1 MGVEPEDRRHHQ
13 QASKSKSAL
22 AEAGTKH
29 KMTSL
34 TIAAFLTST
43 IPKCLGAETSLE
55 DLVYDY
61 YAAAWDGPQGRL
73 EDAVEVT
80 NPDYMEEMVS
90 NPDYSQQASADPGV
104 NPAPVKD
111 EFGAT
116 LSGMMGAL
124 AEIQKKGDSMLAGI
138 RRQREVLNQLE
149 ERAALAE
156 TRRKEEEAAIV
167 ELESERIGLEQK
179 VASMQEAEEKMSQ
192 TKSALQPLLSEVST
206 RTAELRNFESAIQ
219 AKKEELER
227 VSKKVEEVTS
237 TLSDL
242 DNKSTL
248 IGGNSPALL
257 ALLAG
262 SLIFNLAAGSQ
273 LAGSFL
279 AEKRE
284 DGVESFASQFAPLT
298 EDLGNLANFLSS
310 SPLRPVLRRKAK
322 PEKRFKDK
330 FSEEVYYDLPRTL

>member
-1 MGVEPEDRRHHQ
+1 MGVFDRCHHQ
-13 QASKSKSAL
+13 APAVKIWN
-22 AEAGTKH
+22 

-34 TIAAFLTST
+34 TIAAFLASA
-43 IPKCLGAETSLE
+43 IPKCLGADTSLE

-61 YAAAWDGPQGRL
+61 YAAAWEGPQGRL
-73 EDAVEVT
+73 EDALVVT
-80 NPDYMEEMVS
+80 NPDYVDEMAS
-90 NPDYSQQASADPGV
+90 SADYSQQPSADGD
-104 NPAPVKD
+104 NPPPVQD

-149 ERAALAE
+149 ERAAQAE

-167 ELESERIGLEQK
+167 KLESERIDLEEK
-179 VASMQEAEEKMSQ
+179 VDSMKEAEEKMTQ

-206 RTAELRNFESAIQ
+206 RTAELRDFESAIN
-219 AKKEELER
+219 AKKQELER

-273 LAGSFL
+273 LASSFL

-284 DGVESFASQFAPLT
+284 DGADSFASQFAPLK

-310 SPLRPVLRRKAK
+310 STLRPVFRRKAK

>member
-1 MGVEPEDRRHHQ
+1 MGVFDRCHQ
-13 QASKSKSAL
+13 QAPAVKIWNKSL
-22 AEAGTKH
+22 R

-34 TIAAFLTST
+34 TIAAFLASA
-43 IPKCLGAETSLE
+43 IPKCLGADTSLE

-61 YAAAWDGPQGRL
+61 YAAAWEGPQGRL
-73 EDAVEVT
+73 EDALVVT
-80 NPDYMEEMVS
+80 NPDYVDEMVS
-90 NPDYSQQASADPGV
+90 SADYSQQPSADGD
-104 NPAPVKD
+104 NPPPVQD

-149 ERAALAE
+149 ERAAQAE

-167 ELESERIGLEQK
+167 KLESERIDLEEK
-179 VASMQEAEEKMSQ
+179 VDSMKEAEEKMTQ

-206 RTAELRNFESAIQ
+206 RTAELRDFESAIN
-219 AKKEELER
+219 
-227 VSKKVEEVTS
+227 SKKVEEVTS

-273 LAGSFL
+273 LASGFL

-284 DGVESFASQFAPLT
+284 DGADSFASQFAPLK

-310 SPLRPVLRRKAK
+310 STLRPVLRRKAK

-330 FSEEVYYDLPRTL
+330 FSEE

>member
-1 MGVEPEDRRHHQ
+1 
-13 QASKSKSAL
+13 
-22 AEAGTKH
+22 
-29 KMTSL
+29 MTSL
-34 TIAAFLTST
+34 TIAAFLTSAAV
-43 IPKCLGAETSLE
+43 PKCLAAETSLE

-73 EDAVEVT
+73 EDAVVVT
-80 NPDYMEEMVS
+80 NPDYMDEMGSSV
-90 NPDYSQQASADPGV
+90 DYSQQQEQETLEDGV
-104 NPAPVKD
+104 NPPPPVKD

-156 TRRKEEEAAIV
+156 TRRKEEEAAIA
-167 ELESERIGLEQK
+167 ELESERIDLEQK
-179 VASMQEAEEKMSQ
+179 VASMHEAEEKMSQ

-206 RTAELRNFESAIQ
+206 RTAELRNFESAIS
-219 AKKEELER
+219 AKKQELER

-284 DGVESFASQFAPLT
+284 DGAESFASQFAPLT

-310 SPLRPVLRRKAK
+310 STLRPVLRRKAK

>member
-1 MGVEPEDRRHHQ
+1 
-13 QASKSKSAL
+13 
-22 AEAGTKH
+22 
-29 KMTSL
+29 MTSV
-34 TIAAFLTST
+34 TVAAFLAAAL
-43 IPKCLGAETSLE
+43 PKCLLAAETSLE

-73 EDAVEVT
+73 EEALVVT
-80 NPDYMEEMVS
+80 NPDYTDEMATS
-90 NPDYSQQASADPGV
+90 PDYSAQASDDLLPA
-104 NPAPVKD
+104 PAPVKD

-149 ERAALAE
+149 ERASLAE
-156 TRRKEEEAAIV
+156 TRRKEEEAAIA
-167 ELESERIGLEQK
+167 ELESERVGLEEK
-179 VASMQEAEEKMSQ
+179 VASMKEAEEKMSQ

-206 RTAELRNFESAIQ
+206 RTAELRDFESAIN
-219 AKKEELER
+219 AKKQELER
-227 VSKKVEEVTS
+227 VSKKLEEVSS

-273 LAGSFL
+273 LASSFL

-284 DGVESFASQFAPLT
+284 DGVESFAAQFAPLT

-310 SPLRPVLRRKAK
+310 STLRPSLRRKAK
-322 PEKRFKDK
+322 PEKRFKSK
-330 FSEEVYYDLPRTL
+330 FEEEVYYDLPRTL

>member
-1 MGVEPEDRRHHQ
+1 
-13 QASKSKSAL
+13 
-22 AEAGTKH
+22 
-29 KMTSL
+29 MTSL
-34 TIAAFLTST
+34 TIAAFLTSA

-73 EDAVEVT
+73 EDAVVVT
-80 NPDYMEEMVS
+80 NADYMEEMVS
-90 NPDYSQQASADPGV
+90 SPDYSQQQASADPGV

-179 VASMQEAEEKMSQ
+179 VASMQEAEEKMTQ

-219 AKKEELER
+219 AKKQELDR

-284 DGVESFASQFAPLT
+284 DGAESFASQFAPLTEQFAPLT

-310 SPLRPVLRRKAK
+310 STLRPVLRRKAK

>member
-1 MGVEPEDRRHHQ
+1 MMG
-13 QASKSKSAL
+13 AL
-22 AEAGTKH
+22 
-29 KMTSL
+29 
-34 TIAAFLTST
+34 
-43 IPKCLGAETSLE
+43 
-55 DLVYDY
+55 
-61 YAAAWDGPQGRL
+61 RL
-73 EDAVEVT
+73 EDAVVVT
-80 NPDYMEEMVS
+80 NADYMEEMVS
-90 NPDYSQQASADPGV
+90 SPDYSQQQASADPGV

-179 VASMQEAEEKMSQ
+179 VASMQEAEETISQ
-192 TKSALQPLLSEVST
+192 SKSALQPLLSEVST

-219 AKKEELER
+219 AKKQELDR

-284 DGVESFASQFAPLT
+284 DGAESFASQFAPLT

-310 SPLRPVLRRKAK
+310 STLRPVLRRKAK
-322 PEKRFKDK
+322 PG
-330 FSEEVYYDLPRTL
+330 

>member
-1 MGVEPEDRRHHQ
+1 
-13 QASKSKSAL
+13 
-22 AEAGTKH
+22 
-29 KMTSL
+29 MTSL
-34 TIAAFLTST
+34 AIAAFLTSAAV
-43 IPKCLGAETSLE
+43 PKCLAAETSLE

-73 EDAVEVT
+73 EDAVVVT
-80 NPDYMEEMVS
+80 NPDYMEEMAS
-90 NPDYSQQASADPGV
+90 SPDYSQQASEDGMSP
-104 NPAPVKD
+104 PPVKD

-167 ELESERIGLEQK
+167 ELESERIGLEQR

-206 RTAELRNFESAIQ
+206 RTAELRNFESAIS
-219 AKKEELER
+219 AKKQELER

-248 IGGNSPALL
+248 IGGNSPGLL

-284 DGVESFASQFAPLT
+284 DGAESFASQFAPLT

-310 SPLRPVLRRKAK
+310 STLRPVLRRKAK

>member
-1 MGVEPEDRRHHQ
+1 MDEMGSSVDYLQ
-13 QASKSKSAL
+13 QQQQQEL
-22 AEAGTKH
+22 Q
-29 KMTSL
+29 
-34 TIAAFLTST
+34 
-43 IPKCLGAETSLE
+43 ETLE
-55 DLVYDY
+55 D
-61 YAAAWDGPQGRL
+61 
-73 EDAVEVT
+73 
-80 NPDYMEEMVS
+80 
-90 NPDYSQQASADPGV
+90 GV
-104 NPAPVKD
+104 NPPPPVKD

-156 TRRKEEEAAIV
+156 TRRKEEEAAIA
-167 ELESERIGLEQK
+167 ELESERIDLEQK
-179 VASMQEAEEKMSQ
+179 VASMHEAEEKMSQ

-206 RTAELRNFESAIQ
+206 RTAELRNFESAIS
-219 AKKEELER
+219 AKKQELER

-279 AEKRE
+279 AEKR
-284 DGVESFASQFAPLT
+284 ASCL
-298 EDLGNLANFLSS
+298 
-310 SPLRPVLRRKAK
+310 
-322 PEKRFKDK
+322 
-330 FSEEVYYDLPRTL
+330 

>member
-1 MGVEPEDRRHHQ
+1 M
-13 QASKSKSAL
+13 
-22 AEAGTKH
+22 
-29 KMTSL
+29 
-34 TIAAFLTST
+34 
-43 IPKCLGAETSLE
+43 
-55 DLVYDY
+55 
-61 YAAAWDGPQGRL
+61 
-73 EDAVEVT
+73 T
-80 NPDYMEEMVS
+80 NPDYMEELGS
-90 NPDYSQQASADPGV
+90 SPDTSQQDSVDGV
-104 NPAPVKD
+104 NPPPPVKD

-138 RRQREVLNQLE
+138 RKQREVLNQLE

-167 ELESERIGLEQK
+167 ELESERIDLEQK
-179 VASMQEAEEKMSQ
+179 VAAMQEAEEKMSQ

-206 RTAELRNFESAIQ
+206 RTAELRNFETAIN
-219 AKKEELER
+219 AKKQELER
-227 VSKKVEEVTS
+227 VTKKVEEVTS

-284 DGVESFASQFAPLT
+284 DESFASQFAPLT

-310 SPLRPVLRRKAK
+310 STLRPVLRRKAK

>member
-1 MGVEPEDRRHHQ
+1 M
-13 QASKSKSAL
+13 AS
-22 AEAGTKH
+22 
-29 KMTSL
+29 SL
-34 TIAAFLTST
+34 TIAAFLTSA
-43 IPKCLGAETSLE
+43 IPNCLAAETSLE

-73 EDAVEVT
+73 EDAVVMT
-80 NPDYMEEMVS
+80 NPDYMEELAS
-90 NPDYSQQASADPGV
+90 NPDNSQQDSLDGA
-104 NPAPVKD
+104 NPPPVKD

-167 ELESERIGLEQK
+167 ELESERIDLEQK
-179 VASMQEAEEKMSQ
+179 VSAMQEAEEKMSQ

-206 RTAELRNFESAIQ
+206 RTAELRNFESAIN
-219 AKKEELER
+219 AKKQELER

-284 DGVESFASQFAPLT
+284 DGSESFASQFAPLT

-310 SPLRPVLRRKAK
+310 STLRPVHRRKAK

>member
-1 MGVEPEDRRHHQ
+1 MGMD
-13 QASKSKSAL
+13 
-22 AEAGTKH
+22 
-29 KMTSL
+29 
-34 TIAAFLTST
+34 
-43 IPKCLGAETSLE
+43 
-55 DLVYDY
+55 
-61 YAAAWDGPQGRL
+61 
-73 EDAVEVT
+73 
-80 NPDYMEEMVS
+80 EMVS
-90 NPDYSQQASADPGV
+90 SSDYSQQASQDGMSSP
-104 NPAPVKD
+104 PVKD

-156 TRRKEEEAAIV
+156 TRRKEEEVAIV
-167 ELESERIGLEQK
+167 ELESERIALEQN

-206 RTAELRNFESAIQ
+206 RTAELRNFESAIS
-219 AKKEELER
+219 AKKQELER

-284 DGVESFASQFAPLT
+284 DGAPESFASQFAPLT

-310 SPLRPVLRRKAK
+310 STLRPVLRRKAK